1 MSILKRILKSGV
13 VRQAL
18 YRVGSVYIRLVHA
31 SGRWQ
36 TIRGDI
42 PEHFWKS
49 NSPFILCFWHGRL
62 MMMPYCWDLRR
73 PIHMMVSEHRDG
85 QFIAETVKS
94 FGVDTVS
101 GSSSKGG
108 AKALRA
114 LVKLLAEGKYVGLT
128 PDGPRGPRMRAS
140 AGIVSLARLSGVPI
154 VPVAYSVVR
163 GWNLRSWD
171 RFLVA
176 WPFSRGVFVW
186 GVPIEVARD
195 ADANAQEETRLQV
208 EAALN
213 ALTQDADE
221 RMGRVPVES
230 AALAEGGK

>member
-1 MSILKRILKSGV
+1 MSTLKRILKSGL

-18 YRVGSVYIRLVHA
+18 FRMGSVYIRFVYA

-36 TIRGDI
+36 TFGADVA
-42 PEHFWKS
+42 ETFWKS
-49 NSPFILCFWHGRL
+49 DKPFILCFWHGRL
-62 MMMPYCWDLRR
+62 MMMPYCWDLKR

-85 QFIAETVKS
+85 QFIAHTVKS
-94 FGVDTVS
+94 FGVDTVT

-114 LVKLLAEGKYVGLT
+114 MVKLLASGIYVGLT

-154 VPVAYSVVR
+154 IPVAYSSAR
-163 GWNLRSWD
+163 GRNLRSWD

-176 WPFSRGVFVW
+176 WPFSRGVYVW
-186 GVPIEVARD
+186 GEPIEVARD
-195 ADANAQEETRLQV
+195 IDEDVQEQARLQV

-213 ALTQDADE
+213 AVTREADM
-221 RMGRVPVES
+221 RVGRTPVEP
-230 AALAEGGK
+230 AGLTEGGT